1 MKSWKQVALFAGIP
15 VLVGFVAVFLG
26 FFAGLGAEESNLD
39 REISGHVAETFT
51 RIGVILVLAGLAA
64 GAVGYSK
71 LLGGENGGDSSD
83 AG

>member
-26 FFAGLGAEESNLD
+26 FFAGLTGDDPN
-39 REISGHVAETFT
+39 REISRHVAETFT

-71 LLGGENGGDSSD
+71 LLGGENGGDASD